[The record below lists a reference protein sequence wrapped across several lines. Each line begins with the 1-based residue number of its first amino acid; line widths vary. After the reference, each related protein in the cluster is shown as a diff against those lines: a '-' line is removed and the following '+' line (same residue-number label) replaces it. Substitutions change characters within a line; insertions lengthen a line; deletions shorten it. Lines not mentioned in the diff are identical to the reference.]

1 MSEAKTK
8 PTTASVARFISAL
21 TPEQRR
27 LDALAVMK
35 LMKQATGESPRM
47 WGPSIVGYGR
57 YVMTYAS
64 GRQAEWMLTGFSPRK
79 ASLVLYILN
88 GFPRQA
94 ALQAKLGKCKAGGGC
109 LYINK
114 LSDVNMGVLTEMIE
128 TSFAYKRQKHA
139 ASRSAAP

>member
-8 PTTASVARFISAL
+8 PTTASVGRFIATV

-47 WGPSIVGYGR
+47 WGPTIVGYGR
-57 YVMTYAS
+57 YCMTYAS

-79 ASLVLYILN
+79 ASLVLYIMT

-94 ALQAKLGKCKAGGGC
+94 ALMAKLGKCKTGGGC
-109 LYINK
+109 LYINR
-114 LSDVNMGVLTEMIE
+114 LSDVNMSVLAEMVE
-128 TSFAYKRQKHA
+128 ASYAHKRQKHA
-139 ASRSAAP
+139 GN